1 MLSGAAEPRRRPT
14 AHAFLLCA
22 IAALVVAGAAGA
34 QTRADSATP
43 PALAALAAAPIYSS
57 LASQRVYF
65 VLPDR
70 YANGD
75 SSNDRGGLTGT
86 RGVTGYDPTD
96 TGYFH
101 GGDYKGLTGDC
112 TDPKTGLARLRS
124 LGFTAIWVTP
134 PVRNQV
140 TTGSSAGYHGYWGL
154 DFTTVDPHLGTEQ
167 DFAAFVACAHSLG
180 MKVYLDVV
188 VNHTGDIVILPG
200 GGFVSPS
207 EIPYRDCRGKK
218 FNPAAYVSKTFPC
231 MNAQNMPRVPTI
243 LAEQRTAKKPAWMND
258 PTNYHD
264 RGDIDFGSCSQVCFE
279 QGDFFGLDDLFTEKP
294 VVWQG
299 LAEVFG
305 DWITKYKVDGFR
317 VDTAR
322 HVNAAFFKVWTPRIL
337 AAARTVGIPDF
348 PVFGEIFSTDD
359 QYVSSFVRDRGL
371 PEALD
376 FALQDAASG
385 FAAGTTNARAIRSRL
400 DDDDYYRTP
409 SGRAPTPPT
418 FLGNHDMGRAALQVK
433 SKGSSDAQLLHRV
446 LLGYDV
452 LYLLRGAPV
461 VYYGD
466 EVGMIGRGGDQQARQ
481 DMFPTQVA
489 EWRMQDRV
497 GSPPIGTGSS
507 FDVTDNPIQ
516 QRLRELANLRDQY
529 PALSTGASIVRYASG
544 RVLVVSR
551 IDETT
556 RAAGRQPESYRAG
569 LGREFVAAFNAGTT
583 AARVTVPVAS
593 TASWERVFG
602 SATATSAGS
611 ARVTLSIP
619 AISSA
624 LFAASAPIA
633 IPAPAAPAVRVG
645 GDTLSNMWRV
655 SATVKGTAPVS
666 VTFAVR
672 RGSGAWKR
680 LAADDSPPYRAFLD
694 PAKYRKKER
703 LQVAAVVRA
712 LDGRTA
718 ASKVVPFR
726 IRPR

>member
-1 MLSGAAEPRRRPT
+1 VHRFGSRASLPV
-14 AHAFLLCA
+14 L
-22 IAALVVAGAAGA
+22 IAVVATGSAGA
-34 QTRADSATP
+34 QTRTDSATP
-43 PALAALAAAPIYSS
+43 PALAALAAAPVYSS
-57 LASQRVYF
+57 LASQRIYF
-65 VLPDR
+65 VMTDR

-75 SSNDRGGLTGT
+75 PSNDRGGLTGT
-86 RGVTGYDPTD
+86 RGVTGYDPSD

-112 TDPKTGLARLRS
+112 ADPKTGLARLKS

-134 PVRNQV
+134 PVKNQV

-167 DFAAFVACAHSLG
+167 DFAAFVSCAHSLG

-218 FNPAAYVSKTFPC
+218 FNPAAYVAKTFPC

-243 LAEQRTAKKPAWMND
+243 LAEQRNAKKPAWLND

-299 LAEVFG
+299 LAQVFG

-322 HVNAAFFKVWTPRIL
+322 HVNAAFFKLWTPRIL
-337 AAARTVGIPDF
+337 AAARSAGITDF
-348 PVFGEIFSTDD
+348 SLFGEIFSNDD

-371 PEALD
+371 PETLD
-376 FALQDAASG
+376 FPLQDAAAG
-385 FAAGTTNARAIRSRL
+385 FAAGTTNARAMRDRMN
-400 DDDDYYRTP
+400 DDDYYRAP

-418 FLGNHDMGRAALQVK
+418 FLGNHDMGRAASQLK
-433 SKGSSDAQLLHRV
+433 SKGASDAQLLQRV

-489 EWRMQDRV
+489 EWRTQERV

-507 FDVTDNPIQ
+507 FDVTNNPIE
-516 QRLRELANLRDQY
+516 QRLRTLGKLRDDY
-529 PALSTGASIVRYASG
+529 PALSNGASVVRYASG
-544 RVLVVSR
+544 RLLAVSR
-551 IDETT
+551 IDATE
-556 RAAGRQPESYRAG
+556 R
-569 LGREFVAAFNAGTT
+569 REYVTAFNSGAS
-583 AARVTVPVAS
+583 AARVTFPVS
-593 TASWERVFG
+593 TPSAAWQPVLG
-602 SATATSAGS
+602 SAQVSVAGVN
-611 ARVTLSIP
+611 VTVDLPPLSSTLLRAGTLMTIG
-619 AISSA
+619 
-624 LFAASAPIA
+624 
-633 IPAPAAPAVRVG
+633 APAVPTVKVG
-645 GDTLSNMWRV
+645 GDDLSNLWRI
-655 SATVKGTAPVS
+655 TAAVRGALPVS
-666 VTFAVR
+666 VTFVVKRA
-672 RGSGAWKR
+672 GGGWKR
-680 LAADDSPPYRAFLD
+680 VAVDDSPPYRAFLD
-694 PAKYRKKER
+694 PAKYRKNER
-703 LQVAAVVRA
+703 LQVAAVVRS